1 MANDAEKREVNINST
16 GGLFGQLF
24 CIWMML
30 LGIMLAVVGLARDYA
45 KVHRAEIAQADLE
58 KGR

>member
-1 MANDAEKREVNINST
+1 MTNDAERREVSITST

-30 LGIMLAVVGLARDYA
+30 CGIMLAVVGLARDYA
-45 KVHRAEIAQADLE
+45 KVHRAEIAQADRE
-58 KGR
+58 QGR